1 MNALAT
7 LWFSLK
13 IVVVLLTKSCP
24 TLWNSLDCSRPDS
37 SVHRIL
43 QARILEWV
51 AIPSSRGS
59 SWPRDWTHISCTAG
73 RFFTIWVTRE
83 ALLKIGQPL
92 KIALVRN
99 SKSEAPTA
107 LVLIINLPTYKPTQ
121 LPNHLLLAQYA
132 NEKNIGK
139 ASLYRNH
146 KPHLCYE
153 ELLQSL
159 RRLCSLFN
167 WTSGPWRLVPGCCFI
182 TPAWGGTRPGRD
194 HHPRVRACLGQL
206 EGRGHWLTSAMSQGA
221 S

>member
-1 MNALAT
+1 M
-7 LWFSLK
+7 
-13 IVVVLLTKSCP
+13 
-24 TLWNSLDCSRPDS
+24 
-37 SVHRIL
+37 L
-43 QARILEWV
+43 QARVLEWAAV
-51 AIPSSRGS
+51 PSSRGS
-59 SWPRDWTHISCTAG
+59 SRPRDQTHISCTAG
-73 RFFTIWVTRE
+73 RFFTVWVTRE
-83 ALLKIGQPL
+83 APWLKIVQPL

-107 LVLIINLPTYKPTQ
+107 LVLIITLPAYKLTR

-167 WTSGPWRLVPGCCFI
+167 WTLGPWRLFQDAASSHQHEMVPSPGLII
-182 TPAWGGTRPGRD
+182 TPGFGP
-194 HHPRVRACLGQL
+194 V
-206 EGRGHWLTSAMSQGA
+206 
-221 S
+221 